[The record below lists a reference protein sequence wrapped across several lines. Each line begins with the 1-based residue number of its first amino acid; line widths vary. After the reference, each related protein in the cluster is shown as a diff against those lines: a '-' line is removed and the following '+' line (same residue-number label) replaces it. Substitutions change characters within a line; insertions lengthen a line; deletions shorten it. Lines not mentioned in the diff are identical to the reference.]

1 MSPTVTNAR
10 KRSKTLMK
18 RSGMVKIAELFVNL
32 AEDYIINEIPLL
44 SILKYKDNV
53 SFQ

>member
-1 MSPTVTNAR
+1 
-10 KRSKTLMK
+10 MK

-32 AEDYIINEIPLL
+32 AEDNIIIYEIPLF